1 MARANDAMEYYPGV
15 IVDIT
20 SDKRLEIRLSNGSN
34 TMAAVNES
42 FWISKEYYHLAREYI
57 DANEDSVCCSVS
69 STSSIDDSD
78 N

>member
-1 MARANDAMEYYPGV
+1 MEYYPGV

-20 SDKRLEIRLSNGSN
+20 SDKRLEICLSNGST

-57 DANEDSVCCSVS
+57 DANEDSVCSVS
-69 STSSIDDSD
+69 STSSTEST
-78 N
+78 